1 MGDTT
6 EILKEICRLGRSST
20 TRSNEFSSTAPCRW
34 NPYAIENPETT
45 FPFSD
50 ASAWELICRTLDETP
65 ELFTEMKLDKPP
77 GQIAYWTVVT
87 LSTGV
92 CVYIKV
98 QLQRGKAHGRSFHI
112 STKE

>member
-1 MGDTT
+1 
-6 EILKEICRLGRSST
+6 
-20 TRSNEFSSTAPCRW
+20 
-34 NPYAIENPETT
+34 
-45 FPFSD
+45 
-50 ASAWELICRTLDETP
+50 
-65 ELFTEMKLDKPP
+65 MKLDKPP